1 MSERISRDGAQE
13 RTPRNLQTRE
23 SSARSME
30 YTPPSTLPDPTPQP
44 GWKFRWIAT
53 ALLGAALP
61 QNVSKKTREGWEPV
75 KASDHPELMLAG
87 DKNGNVELGGLM
99 LCKMPEEMVDSRN
112 RFYRKQNTA
121 QMESVDNNFMRQSD
135 PRMPLFSEKK
145 TSTTRGVGFG
155 SGSK

>member
-1 MSERISRDGAQE
+1 MRK
-13 RTPRNLQTRE
+13 
-23 SSARSME
+23 SARLE
-30 YTPPSTLPDPTPQP
+30 TFKHVRVLLVAWNTLHRTLPNPDPIP

-61 QNVSKKTREGWEPV
+61 QNVSKKTREGCEPV

-99 LCKMPEEMVDSRN
+99 LCKMPAELVDSRN
-112 RFYRKQNTA
+112 NYYRKQNTA

>member
-1 MSERISRDGAQE
+1 
-13 RTPRNLQTRE
+13 LTRLL
-23 SSARSME
+23 
-30 YTPPSTLPDPTPQP
+30 TLPDPTPQP

-75 KASDHPELMLAG
+75 KALDHPELMLAG
-87 DKNGNVELGGLM
+87 DKNGNVELGGLL
-99 LCKMPEEMVDSRN
+99 LCKMPEELVDSRN
-112 RFYRKQNTA
+112 NFYRKQNAA

-145 TSTTRGVGFG
+145 TSTTRGAGFG

>member
-1 MSERISRDGAQE
+1 V
-13 RTPRNLQTRE
+13 TVCK
-23 SSARSME
+23 SARLE
-30 YTPPSTLPDPTPQP
+30 TFKHVRVLLVAWNTAPPSTLPDPTPQP

-75 KASDHPELMLAG
+75 KALDHPELMLAG
-87 DKNGNVELGGLM
+87 DKNGNVELGGLL
-99 LCKMPEEMVDSRN
+99 LCKMPEELVDSRN
-112 RFYRKQNTA
+112 NFYRKQNAA

-145 TSTTRGVGFG
+145 TSTTRGAGFG